1 MSPKKQA
8 ESSSESSTEDSVLPE
23 GIAIRLRDAFTSAN
37 DWKNVS
43 ESFIK
48 SSPLTALA
56 GAFFLG
62 FLLSRIARHA

>member
-1 MSPKKQA
+1 MSPKKQNDTTNA
-8 ESSSESSTEDSVLPE
+8 EESVLPE

-48 SSPLTALA
+48 TSPLTALA

-62 FLLSRIARHA
+62 FLLSRVARHA

>member
-8 ESSSESSTEDSVLPE
+8 ESNSEDSVLPE

-48 SSPLTALA
+48 TNPMTALA

-62 FLLSRIARHA
+62 FLLSRVARHA